1 MLLFFRVIMMLIII
15 LFMLLIATIFSKIKI
30 DINNVKIIG
39 LGKTYEF
46 EYNIT
51 GTFYL
56 LGILKIFRI
65 KIKSDDTN
73 SIFKTK
79 NIKEKITK
87 ISEFKGGSLKTQ
99 KVIGKSVIKRLWHDT
114 KIEAF
119 NLKIDIDTESPIL
132 TSYVVGIIS
141 TIVPN
146 VIRNKIQSF
155 NRQTCTFEILPIYR
169 NQNNLYLEFNSIISI
184 KLVHI
189 INMLKMIGGI
199 KNERTSNRRLDAYC
213 NGKYKKYDR
222 C

>member
-1 MLLFFRVIMMLIII
+1 MLLFFRVIMILILIFLI
-15 LFMLLIATIFSKIKI
+15 LLLTMIFSKLQI
-30 DINNVKIIG
+30 DIKNIKIIG
-39 LGKTYEF
+39 LERRYEI
-46 EYNIT
+46 EYNII

-56 LGILKIFRI
+56 LGILKIFSIR
-65 KIKSDDTN
+65 IKSDDIN
-73 SIFKTK
+73 SIIKTK
-79 NIKEKITK
+79 SIKDKIAK
-87 ISEFKGGSLKTQ
+87 INEYKNDSLKTR
-99 KVIGKSVIKRLWHDT
+99 KVIDKSIIEKLWNDIEIKT
-114 KIEAF
+114 F

-132 TSYVVGIIS
+132 TSYLVGIIS

-146 VIRNKIQSF
+146 LIRNKIQSF
-155 NRQTCTFEILPIYR
+155 NRQKYSFEILPIYR